1 MLKLQH
7 CGSTK
12 RNLQKLLFLQCLQ
25 CLFFFFCWSKQEL
38 VTPHLS
44 CTWSCLAKV
53 QFISI
58 FPPANSTAVCLC
70 ALKNLPAL
78 SLGYLFFFFS
88 ISRFFWEINY
98 VNTTLMKDFPKTF
111 VQGLAN
117 TRIHAGCHT
126 EKAWRWLKPVSKVRR
141 FLLKGNKLG
150 HFCLLFSA
158 WTHLM
163 MVALFLTSCRFIRA
177 LN

>member
-78 SLGYLFFFFS
+78 SLGYLFFFFFFS

-117 TRIHAGCHT
+117 KDPCRLSHRKSLTLTQTCFESETLSFKREQIG
-126 EKAWRWLKPVSKVRR
+126 S
-141 FLLKGNKLG
+141 FLL
-150 HFCLLFSA
+150 
-158 WTHLM
+158 
-163 MVALFLTSCRFIRA
+163 VV
-177 LN
+177 

>member
-78 SLGYLFFFFS
+78 SLGYLFFLFF

-117 TRIHAGCHT
+117 TGIHAGCVT
-126 EKAWRWLKPVSKVRR
+126 EKARRWLKPVSKVRR

-163 MVALFLTSCRFIRA
+163 MVALFLTSCSFIRA